1 MYGLSLDHQECVAGA
16 TAATER
22 EAPIQAEP
30 AGQACPDREAQQHLL
45 FQLCELAQCVLYV
58 IDVEQKR
65 LTLVSR
71 HALTVLG
78 YEPAVLCQMSAEAL
92 IALIHP
98 QDQSTAYG
106 QLQRC
111 AAAPPG
117 HTLDAELRVQRSD
130 GECRWVRNRVTVL
143 SCDEQGRAR
152 ELMGSALDI
161 TAQRRLP
168 ERMAQPNLFDAL
180 TGVGNATAYEVELKH
195 LAGIRTG
202 PVSVL
207 LADVDGLRR
216 VNDTLGHEAGDA
228 LLRRTAGVLRDN
240 CRGEDLVARIG
251 GDEFA
256 VVLRNTNEATGRA
269 VAARL
274 RAALAAESGGSPLRV
289 SFGFATAAI
298 SESLSGAVRRAE
310 CSLYGDKVSRRRLKE
325 V

>member
-1 MYGLSLDHQECVAGA
+1 MYGLSFEHQECVAGA
-16 TAATER
+16 RPATEN
-22 EAPIQAEP
+22 EAPSQAGP
-30 AGQACPDREAQQHLL
+30 AGRACTDQDAQQHRM

-58 IDVEQKR
+58 IDTEQKR

-71 HALTVLG
+71 HALAVLG
-78 YEPAVLCQMSAEAL
+78 YEPVALCRMNAEAL
-92 IALIHP
+92 ISLIHP
-98 QDQSTAYG
+98 QDYAVAYA
-106 QLQRC
+106 QVQRC

-117 HTLDAELRVQRSD
+117 HTVEIDLRVQRPD
-130 GECRWVRNRVTVL
+130 GEFRWVRNRITVL
-143 SCDEQGRAR
+143 SCDAHGRVR
-152 ELMGSALDI
+152 EFMGSALDI

-168 ERMAQPNLFDAL
+168 ERMAQPNMLDPL
-180 TGVGNATAYEVELKH
+180 TGVGNATSYEVELKN
-195 LAGIRTG
+195 LSGVRTG

-207 LADVDGLRR
+207 MADVDGLRR

-274 RAALAAESGGSPLRV
+274 RAALAAEAGGPPLRV

-310 CSLYGDKVSRRRLKE
+310 CALYADKVARRRLKE
-325 V
+325 F

>member
-1 MYGLSLDHQECVAGA
+1 MYGLSFKHQECVAGA
-16 TAATER
+16 RPTTEH
-22 EAPIQAEP
+22 ETPDQAGP
-30 AGQACPDREAQQHLL
+30 AGHACTGQDAQQRLL
-45 FQLCELAQCVLYV
+45 FQLCELAQCALYI

-71 HALTVLG
+71 HALALLG
-78 YEPAVLCQMSAEAL
+78 HEPAALCQMSADAL
-92 IALIHP
+92 IELIHP
-98 QDQSTAYG
+98 QDQAAAYA

-117 HTLDAELRVQRSD
+117 HTLDTELRVQRPA
-130 GECRWVRNRVTVL
+130 GECRWVRNRLTVL
-143 SCDEQGRAR
+143 SYDAQGRVR

-168 ERMAQPNLFDAL
+168 ERMAQPNMLDPL
-180 TGVGNATAYEVELKH
+180 TGIGNATSYEAELKN
-195 LAGIRTG
+195 LSGVRSG

-216 VNDTLGHEAGDA
+216 VNDTLGHEAGDS
-228 LLRRTAGVLRDN
+228 LLRRTAAVLRDN
-240 CRGEDLVARIG
+240 CRSEDLVARIG

-274 RAALAAESGGSPLRV
+274 RAALAAETGGSPLRV
-289 SFGFATAAI
+289 SFGFATAAA
-298 SESLSGAVRRAE
+298 SESLSGTVRRAE
-310 CSLYGDKVSRRRLKE
+310 CALYADKIARRRLRE
-325 V
+325 L